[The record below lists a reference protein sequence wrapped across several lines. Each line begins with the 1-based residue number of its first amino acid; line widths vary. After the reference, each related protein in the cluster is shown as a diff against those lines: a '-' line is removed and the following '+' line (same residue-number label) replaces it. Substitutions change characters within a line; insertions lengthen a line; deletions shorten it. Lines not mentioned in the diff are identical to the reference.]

1 MIELA
6 LTHYNAL
13 KFVHVLSAVVWVGG
27 ASTVQVYAFLAMR
40 TNDPFKIASFASDT
54 EFVGMRIFLPASLIL
69 LVSGIFTIHD
79 SIGAWSYSQGW
90 VQFGLVVI
98 ALSILVGAGYLG
110 PEAGRIGKATERDG
124 VDSPEVQ
131 AREYDINIGG
141 FSDTGKFDKQSLAN
155 LKRSF
160 VDLKLVDTPPDMSK
174 LYTEKFLPKS

>member
-27 ASTVQVYAFLAMR
+27 ACTVQVYGLLASR
-40 TNDPFKIASFASDT
+40 TNDPYKVAWFANDT

-98 ALSILVGAGYLG
+98 ALSILVGAGYLA
-110 PEAGRIGKATERDG
+110 PEAGRIAKATERDG

-131 AREYDINIGG
+131 ARIRRIFLISRIELV
-141 FSDTGKFDKQSLAN
+141 FLLAVVFDMVVK
-155 LKRSF
+155 
-160 VDLKLVDTPPDMSK
+160 PGM
-174 LYTEKFLPKS
+174 